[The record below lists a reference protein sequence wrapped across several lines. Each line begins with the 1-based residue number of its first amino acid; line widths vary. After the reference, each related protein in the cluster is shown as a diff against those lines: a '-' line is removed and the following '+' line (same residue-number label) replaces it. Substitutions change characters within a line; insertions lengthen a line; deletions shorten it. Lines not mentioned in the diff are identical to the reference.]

1 VTLRWERFVKLRDE
15 IETALRGWHAYEAER
30 GSAAVI
36 DFDCA
41 PTTAPTEPATSRLAV
56 YRRLAD
62 LRARTVEAGADRLT
76 TRLTADL
83 AYLGALMGEHPPLG
97 DYVRA
102 TQGCAAVGWRDD
114 YVAYRGDQARQA
126 LGALGVGW
134 GSETVRE
141 LRAVEG
147 PIEAGEAPDAIRQA
161 AADYET
167 VVRQATGSQAPFNLT
182 IETAE
187 VDAYWAYW
195 LDGSGDNVRLRLN
208 LRRAGFTKVAARQF
222 ALHEVLGHG
231 LQSASWT
238 ARAAAQEVPWVRLM
252 SVHAPQQV
260 LLEGVAQALPLFVAP
275 DDEQLVARTKF
286 DHYNQLVRA
295 ELHIALNQG
304 AGIAELAER
313 ARFRMPWT
321 TEAAVADVLTDRGAD
336 PQLRSYL
343 WAYPAGIDWFANLA
357 AADQA
362 TRTAALQAAYRDPLT
377 PTDLATLWPAGPAIG
392 GQDASGG
399 FKASS

>member
-1 VTLRWERFVKLRDE
+1 MELRDE
-15 IETALRGWHAYEAER
+15 IETVLRGWHAYEADR
-30 GSAAVI
+30 GTVAVI

-41 PTTAPTEPATSRLAV
+41 PTSAPVEPATSRLAV
-56 YRRLAD
+56 YRALAD
-62 LRARTVEAGADRLT
+62 LRARAIEAGADRLT
-76 TRLTADL
+76 ARLTADL
-83 AYLGALMGEHPPLG
+83 AYLGALLGEHPPLS

-102 TQGCAAVGWRDD
+102 TQGCVAAGWRDD

-126 LGALGVGW
+126 LDAVGVGW

-167 VVRQATGSQAPFNLT
+167 AVRRATGSLAPFNLT

-195 LDGSGDNVRLRLN
+195 LDGSGDDVRLRLN

-260 LLEGVAQALPLFVAP
+260 LLEGLAQALPLFIAP
-275 DDEQLVARTKF
+275 DDELMVARTKF

-295 ELHIALNQG
+295 ELHLALNRG
-304 AGIAELAER
+304 AGIGELAER
-313 ARFRMPWT
+313 ARSRMPWT
-321 TEAAVADVLTDRGAD
+321 TEAAIADVLADRGAN

-343 WAYPAGIDWFANLA
+343 WAYPAGIDWFVNLA
-357 AADQA
+357 QADQA
-362 TRTAALQAAYRDPLT
+362 IGTDVLHAAYRDPLT
-377 PTDLATLWPAGPAIG
+377 PTELAALWPAGPTIG
-392 GQDASGG
+392 GQGT
-399 FKASS
+399 

>member
-1 VTLRWERFVKLRDE
+1 MTLRWERFVKLRDE
-15 IETALRGWHAYEAER
+15 IETILRGWHVYEADR
-30 GSAAVI
+30 GSGEVI

-41 PTTAPTEPATSRLAV
+41 PGSASIEPVTSRLAV
-56 YRRLAD
+56 YGRLAD
-62 LRARTVEAGADRLT
+62 LRARAVEAGAGRLT

-83 AYLGALMGEHPPLG
+83 AYLGALMGEHAPLD

-102 TQGCAAVGWRDD
+102 TQGCASAGWRDD
-114 YVAYRGDQARQA
+114 YVTYRGDQARRA
-126 LGALGVGW
+126 FDALGVGW
-134 GSETVRE
+134 GSETLRE

-147 PIEAGEAPDAIRQA
+147 PIEAAEAPDAIRQA
-161 AADYET
+161 AADHET
-167 VVRQATGSQAPFNLT
+167 AVRQATGSQAPFHLT

-195 LDGSGDNVRLRLN
+195 LDGSGADVRLRLN
-208 LRRAGFTKVAARQF
+208 LRRANFTEVAARQF

-260 LLEGVAQALPLFVAP
+260 LLEGLAQALPLFVAS
-275 DDEQLVARTKF
+275 DDELLVARTKF

-295 ELHIALNQG
+295 ELHLALNQG
-304 AGIAELAER
+304 AGITELAEH
-313 ARFRMPWT
+313 ARSRMPWT
-321 TEAAVADVLTDRGAD
+321 TEAAIADLLTDRGAN

-357 AADQA
+357 DADKA
-362 TRTAALQAAYRDPLT
+362 TRKAVLQAAYRDPLT
-377 PTDLATLWPAGPAIG
+377 PTDLAALWPAGPPIG
-392 GQDASGG
+392 GHTE
-399 FKASS
+399 

>member
-1 VTLRWERFVKLRDE
+1 MDLRDE
-15 IETALRGWHAYEAER
+15 IETVLRGWHAYEADR
-30 GSAAVI
+30 GPVAVI

-41 PTTAPTEPATSRLAV
+41 PTAAPVEAATSRLAV
-56 YRRLAD
+56 YRALSD
-62 LRARTVEAGADRLT
+62 LRVRTVGAGADRPT
-76 TRLTADL
+76 ARLTADL
-83 AYLGALMGEHPPLG
+83 AYLGALLGEHPPLG

-102 TQGCAAVGWRDD
+102 TQGCVAVGWRDD

-126 LGALGVGW
+126 LGAVGVGW

-161 AADYET
+161 AADYEAA
-167 VVRQATGSQAPFNLT
+167 VRQATGSEAPFNLT

-195 LDGSGDNVRLRLN
+195 LDGSGADVRLRLN

-231 LQSASWT
+231 LQSASWS
-238 ARAAAQEVPWVRLM
+238 ARAAAQEVSWVRLM

-260 LLEGVAQALPLFVAP
+260 LLEGLAQALPLFIAP
-275 DDEQLVARTKF
+275 DDELMVARTKF

-295 ELHIALNQG
+295 ELHVDLNRG
-304 AGIAELAER
+304 AGIGELAER
-313 ARFRMPWT
+313 ARARMPWT
-321 TEAAVADVLTDRGAD
+321 TEAAIADVLTDRGAD

-357 AADQA
+357 RADQA
-362 TRTAALQAAYRDPLT
+362 TRTAVLHAAYRDPLT
-377 PTDLATLWPAGPAIG
+377 PTELAALWPAGPTIG
-392 GQDASGG
+392 GQGVAADSVR
-399 FKASS
+399 

>member
-1 VTLRWERFVKLRDE
+1 MKLRDE
-15 IETALRGWHAYEAER
+15 IETTVRGWHAYEAGR
-30 GSAAVI
+30 GSVAVI

-41 PTTAPTEPATSRLAV
+41 PTTATIESATSRLEV
-56 YRRLAD
+56 YRCLAD
-62 LRARTVEAGADRLT
+62 LRVRAVEAGAERLT

-83 AYLGALMGEHPPLG
+83 AYLGALLGEHAPLD

-102 TQGCAAVGWRDD
+102 TQGCVAVGWQDD
-114 YVAYRGDQARQA
+114 YVAYRGDLARQA
-126 LGALGVGW
+126 FDALGVGW

-141 LRAVEG
+141 MRAVEG
-147 PIEAGEAPDAIRQA
+147 PIEAREAPDAIRQA

-167 VVRQATGSQAPFNLT
+167 AVRQATGSEAPFNLT

-208 LRRAGFTKVAARQF
+208 LCRANFTKVAARQF

-238 ARAAAQEVPWVRLM
+238 ARATAQEVPWVRLM

-260 LLEGVAQALPLFVAP
+260 LLEGLAQALPLFVAP
-275 DDEQLVARTKF
+275 DDELLVARTKF

-304 AGIAELAER
+304 VGITELADH

-321 TEAAVADVLTDRGAD
+321 TEAAIADLLTDRGAN

-357 AADQA
+357 AADKA
-362 TRTAALQAAYRDPLT
+362 TSTTVLQAAYRDPLT
-377 PTDLATLWPAGPAIG
+377 PTDLAALWPSGPPIG
-392 GQDASGG
+392 GQDA
-399 FKASS
+399 